1 MRSTETDIQV
11 AKNHRLTNQKSIRIL
26 HVAHVMNRGGIE
38 TWLLDI
44 LRQIDR
50 ESFQMDFLVHTPQPG
65 AYSEEFRTL
74 GSRIIPCLDL
84 SRPWQYAAN
93 FKQILREY
101 GPFDVVHS
109 HVHHFSGYVLRLA
122 KQAGVPIRIAHS
134 HTDTSQLLSNK
145 GLYRRFYLALMK
157 WWIARYATTG
167 LACSRQAAVDLFGSA
182 WQSDSR
188 WQLLYCGIDLNLF
201 RDYIDPVAVRSELGI
216 PADAFVIGH
225 VGRFH
230 EQKNHSFLLDIAA
243 EVARREPRMCLLLV
257 GDGSLRRNIEDKIAQ
272 MGLTNHV
279 IFAGSRPDVQK
290 LMQGAMDIFLLPSLY
305 EGLPL
310 VLLEAQ
316 AAGLSCIFSD
326 VVTEEADVVKPLV
339 RRVSLS
345 QSASKWA
352 EVLLTQRS
360 AVSATTQSEALSVVE
375 LSPFNIKISVKQYM
389 NLILENVGL
398 SVGV

>member
-1 MRSTETDIQV
+1 MRSMEKDIQMG
-11 AKNHRLTNQKSIRIL
+11 KNHMLTNQKSIRIL
-26 HVAHVMNRGGIE
+26 HVAHVMSRGGIE

-50 ESFQMDFLVHTPQPG
+50 ESFQMDFMVHTTQPG

-84 SRPWQYAAN
+84 SRPWLYAAN
-93 FKQILREY
+93 FKQILHEY

-134 HTDTSQLLSNK
+134 HTDTSQLPSNQ

-272 MGLTNHV
+272 MGLTNYV

-316 AAGLSCIFSD
+316 AAGLSCVFSD
-326 VVTEEADVVKPLV
+326 VVTEEADVVKPLL

-360 AVSATTQSEALSVVE
+360 AVSATNQSEALSVVE
-375 LSPFNIKISVKQYM
+375 SSPFNIKKSVKQYM
-389 NLILENVGL
+389 NLIQENVGL

>member
-11 AKNHRLTNQKSIRIL
+11 GKTRMLTNQKSIRIL
-26 HVAHVMNRGGIE
+26 HVVHVMNRGGIE

-50 ESFQMDFLVHTPQPG
+50 ESFQMDFMVHTAQPG

-84 SRPWQYAAN
+84 SRPWLYAAN

-122 KQAGVPIRIAHS
+122 KQAGVTIRIAHS
-134 HTDTSQLLSNK
+134 HTDTSQLPANK

-201 RDYIDPVAVRSELGI
+201 RDNIDSVAVRSELGI

-316 AAGLSCIFSD
+316 AAGLSCVFSD
-326 VVTEEADVVKPLV
+326 VVTEEADVVKPLL
-339 RRVSLS
+339 RRVGLS

-360 AVSATTQSEALSVVE
+360 AVSATNQSEALSVVE
-375 LSPFNIKISVKQYM
+375 SSPFNIKKSVKQYM
-389 NLILENVGL
+389 NLIQENVGL